1 MFNLKILQTKNQADG
16 RDFWRG
22 ERRVDSR
29 FDHTVRRRKG
39 AKESELQ
46 QIFGVSNKP
55 KIVFTPGLN
64 AELGKPENK
73 VSPN

>member
-1 MFNLKILQTKNQADG
+1 MFNLKILHSKTQADG

-22 ERRVDSR
+22 ERRIDSR
-29 FDHTVRRRKG
+29 FDHTARRRKG

-46 QIFGVSNKP
+46 QMFGVSHKP
-55 KIVFTPGLN
+55 KIIFTPGIT

-73 VSPN
+73 STPN